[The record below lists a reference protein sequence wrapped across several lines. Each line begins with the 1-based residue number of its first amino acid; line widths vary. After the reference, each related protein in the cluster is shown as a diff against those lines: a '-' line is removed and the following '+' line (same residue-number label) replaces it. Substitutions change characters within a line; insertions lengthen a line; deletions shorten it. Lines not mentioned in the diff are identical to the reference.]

1 MSSCSEA
8 RHSILLTPR
17 QMAQADQAAIHGG
30 VTGVDLMEAA
40 GRAVAETVRRHW
52 PTGAVTVLCGPG
64 NNGGDGFVAARYLR
78 DWGWSVRLGL
88 LGSLDSLTPDAA
100 HHARLWGSRVDDF
113 NATLLDDADV
123 VVDALF
129 GAGLSRP
136 IDGAAYEILQA
147 LARRN
152 IPVCAVDVPSG
163 VDGATGQVSGIAV
176 PATHTVTF
184 FRKKPGHV
192 LLPGRQLCGQVTLAD
207 IGIPAEVVEGMDDIA
222 FENHPSLWRDM
233 FPWPQ
238 PQDHK
243 YRRGHVLVVG
253 GEIMTGAA
261 RLSARAAARAG
272 AGLVT
277 VAAPAP
283 AWQVYATALTSIMVQ
298 PLDDASNLN
307 DILADERKNVLV
319 VGPGAGV
326 SEATRLHVLAA
337 LGTGRAVVLDA
348 DAITSFGNTP
358 ETLFSAIRGNCILT
372 PHEGEFGRLFPSEG
386 DKLTRARQAARQ
398 SGAVVVLKGADT
410 VIASPDG
417 RVVINSNAPP
427 TLATGGTGDVLTGII
442 AGLMAQG
449 MAPFLAA
456 ASATWLHGEA
466 ARQFGPGLIAEDLPE
481 MLPRVLR
488 RLKTL
493 SGEPGVTLA
502 VPS

>member
-1 MSSCSEA
+1 MSSGSDA
-8 RHSILLTPR
+8 SQSILLTPR
-17 QMAQADQAAIHGG
+17 QMAAADQAAIDAGAR
-30 VTGVDLMEAA
+30 GVDLMEAA
-40 GRAVAETVRRHW
+40 GKAVAETVTRQW
-52 PTGAVTVLCGPG
+52 PVGTVCVLCGPG

-78 DWGWSVRLGL
+78 ERGWTVRVGL
-88 LGSLDSLTPDAA
+88 LGGLDSLTPDAA
-100 HHARLWGSRVDDF
+100 HHARLWGSRVDPLDV
-113 NATLLDDADV
+113 TLVNDVDV
-123 VVDALF
+123 VIDALF

-136 IDGAAYEILQA
+136 IEGMAFEVLQA
-147 LARRN
+147 LQKSEV
-152 IPVCAVDVPSG
+152 PVCAVDIPSG
-163 VDGATGQVSGIAV
+163 VDGASGQVMGIAV
-176 PATHTVTF
+176 PAKHTVTF

-192 LLPGRQLCGQVTLAD
+192 LLPGRRLCGQISLAD
-207 IGIPAEVVEGMDDIA
+207 IGIPSEVIEGMDEIA
-222 FENHPSLWRDM
+222 FENHPALWRDM

-238 PQDHK
+238 LDDHK

-283 AWQVYATALTSIMVQ
+283 AWPVYASALTSIMVQ
-298 PLDDASNLN
+298 PLDDASNLT

-326 SEATRLHVLAA
+326 SEATRQHVLAA
-337 LGTGRAVVLDA
+337 LNTGRAVVLDA
-348 DAITSFGNTP
+348 DAITSFASSPTA
-358 ETLFSAIRGNCILT
+358 LFSAIQGNCVLT
-372 PHEGEFGRLFPSEG
+372 PHEGEFGRLFASEG
-386 DKLTRARQAARQ
+386 DKLARARAAARQ
-398 SGAVVVLKGADT
+398 SRAVVVLKGADT

-417 RVVINSNAPP
+417 RAVINSNAPP

-449 MAPFLAA
+449 MTPFLAA
-456 ASATWLHGEA
+456 AAAAWMHGEA
-466 ARQFGPGLIAEDLPE
+466 ASQFGPGLIAEDLPE

-488 RLKTL
+488 RLKAF
-493 SGEPGVTLA
+493 SCAPGVTLA

>member
-1 MSSCSEA
+1 MISGSDA
-8 RHSILLTPR
+8 NHSILLTPR
-17 QMAQADQAAIHGG
+17 QMAAADKAAIDAG
-30 VTGVDLMEAA
+30 VRGVDLMEAA
-40 GRAVAETVRRHW
+40 GRAVAETVRRQW
-52 PTGAVTVLCGPG
+52 RVGIVCVLCGPG
-64 NNGGDGFVAARYLR
+64 NNGGDGFVTARYLR
-78 DWGWSVRLGL
+78 DWGWSVRVGL
-88 LGSLDSLTPDAA
+88 LGSLDSLSPDAA
-100 HHARLWGSRVDDF
+100 HHAQLWGSDIEAFDV
-113 NATLLDDADV
+113 ALLCGVDV

-136 IDGAAYEILQA
+136 IEGTAFEVLQA
-147 LARRN
+147 LQRSDV
-152 IPVCAVDVPSG
+152 PVCAVDVPSG
-163 VDGATGQVSGIAV
+163 LDGATGQVMGIAV
-176 PATHTVTF
+176 PARHTVTF

-192 LLPGRQLCGQVTLAD
+192 MLPGRQLCGQVTLAD
-207 IGIPAEVVEGMDDIA
+207 IGIPSEVIEGMDEIS
-222 FENHPSLWRDM
+222 FENHPALWCDM

-238 PQDHK
+238 LDDHK

-298 PLDDASNLN
+298 PLDDASNLT

-326 SEATRLHVLAA
+326 SEATRQHVLAA
-337 LGTGRAVVLDA
+337 LDTGRAVVLDA
-348 DAITSFGNTP
+348 DAITSFGSAP
-358 ETLFSAIRGNCILT
+358 GTLFSAINGDCVLT
-372 PHEGEFGRLFPSEG
+372 PHEGEFGRLFAADG
-386 DKLTRARQAARQ
+386 DKLTRARTAARQ
-398 SGAVVVLKGADT
+398 SGAIVVLKGADT

-417 RVVINSNAPP
+417 RAVINSNAPP

-456 ASATWLHGEA
+456 AAAAWLHGEA
-466 ARQFGPGLIAEDLPE
+466 ARQFGPGLIAEDLPD

-488 RLKTL
+488 QLKAL
-493 SGEPGVTLA
+493 SCTSGVTLA